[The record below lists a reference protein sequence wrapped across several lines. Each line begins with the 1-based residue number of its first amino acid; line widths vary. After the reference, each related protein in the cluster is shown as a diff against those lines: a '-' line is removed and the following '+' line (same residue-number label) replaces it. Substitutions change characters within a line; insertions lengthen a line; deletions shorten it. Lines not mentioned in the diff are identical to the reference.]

1 MKEIFGN
8 EILDG
13 CIRVMLQT
21 GEERAYF
28 RMTNFIKSIPAT
40 VMNEIR
46 SNIKKYEKENIVK
59 EQADTFNFCGGN
71 AWWELKYGDN
81 SFELKRRSIEKLQEK
96 AVLSV
101 EGFNEV
107 FGNIVYGKL
116 EKNISEYVGTFRTE
130 KPRLIGPGSNGF
142 EYDFWVETTL
152 LFKKF
157 FLATEITKIEGGAF
171 NERSIDKEI
180 ITKSSLNL
188 EKCWSKEA
196 YAKMKEEIIDEIAK
210 EEEF

>member
-81 SFELKRRSIEKLQEK
+81 SFELKRRSTEKLQEK
-96 AVLSV
+96 TVLRV
-101 EGFNEV
+101 DDINEV
-107 FGNIVYGKL
+107 FTNIVYGKL
-116 EKNISEYVGTFRTE
+116 QKSCSELVGTFRTE

-142 EYDFWVETTL
+142 EYDFWIETTL
-152 LFKKF
+152 LLKKIY
-157 FLATEITKIEGGAF
+157 LATEITKLGDGVAVG
-171 NERSIDKEI
+171 RSIDKEI
-180 ITKSSLNL
+180 VTKSKLNL
-188 EKCWSKEA
+188 EKCWSNKTLG
-196 YAKMKEEIIDEIAK
+196 KMKEAIIDEIAN
-210 EEEF
+210 EEQF